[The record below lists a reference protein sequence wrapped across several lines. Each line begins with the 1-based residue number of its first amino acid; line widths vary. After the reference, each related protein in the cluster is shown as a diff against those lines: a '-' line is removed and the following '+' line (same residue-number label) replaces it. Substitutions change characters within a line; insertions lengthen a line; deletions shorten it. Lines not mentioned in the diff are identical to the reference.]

1 MTRTERGAVTEW
13 QCFVLVGSSSE
24 IPRCSRS
31 PFAIFESTNGI
42 EIHTPKSRTAALLF
56 PLAAPF
62 VVHAHRNG
70 TAVAKSAWC
79 VLSSLQSEDVCASHT
94 TKKRVLFLLNGRSVS
109 VLG

>member
-1 MTRTERGAVTEW
+1 MTRTERWCCHRMAV
-13 QCFVLVGSSSE
+13 FRVLVGSSSE

-31 PFAIFESTNGI
+31 PFAINGT

-62 VVHAHRNG
+62 VVHAHGNG

-79 VLSSLQSEDVCASHT
+79 VC
-94 TKKRVLFLLNGRSVS
+94 
-109 VLG
+109 